1 MAEKKIIGRD
11 ALGNPIYEKT
21 TSTNSTSSNTRGQGS
36 GRTYGGATSTPR
48 SANQASRNLQ
58 GAPTNTARKIIGL
71 GNAPAL
77 PNQSEL
83 DEIGNTGSGS
93 GKGGKPA
100 NPYANMLNA
109 LQRLSQ
115 MSQNTINSG
124 SDQLMEALSN
134 QVNPFAN
141 FQAQNTETP
150 DSLSSLLQDQGVSA
164 DPFQQ
169 YVSAINTQNTG
180 QSDAFNNLAGVLSG
194 LQTQNQQGI
203 IGDVGQQ
210 RTNALNTLQGNIFG
224 TGAALMG
231 RKNVDRNAIVKMLL
245 ASLTGKA

>member
-11 ALGNPIYEKT
+11 AMGNPIYEKT
-21 TSTNSTSSNTRGQGS
+21 TSTNSTSSNTRGQAG

-48 SANQASRNLQ
+48 LANQSSRNLQ
-58 GAPTNTARKIIGL
+58 GASQNTARKIVGL
-71 GNAPAL
+71 GDAPTL
-77 PNQSEL
+77 PTQDELNQVE
-83 DEIGNTGSGS
+83 NTGV
-93 GKGGKPA
+93 GKGGKA
-100 NPYANMLNA
+100 GNPYANMLNA
-109 LQRLSQ
+109 LQRLSK

-150 DSLSSLLQDQGVSA
+150 DSLSSLLQSQGVSA

-194 LQTQNQQGI
+194 LQTQNQEGI
-203 IGDVGQQ
+203 VGDVGQQ
-210 RTNALNTLQGNIFG
+210 RTNALNTLQSNIFG

-231 RKNVDRNAIVKMLL
+231 RKNIDRNAIVKMLL